1 MRRDEVSLEDIRN
14 AASRAIGYTRGMARD
29 QFLSDDKT
37 KAAVVREMEIMGEAA
52 SRISQAYRDAH
63 PTVPWARLVR
73 LRNFYIHVYDAVDY
87 ALVWQSVRNLLPTVE
102 AAVTALL
109 PADEGS
115 EAD

>member
-14 AASRAIGYTRGMARD
+14 AAKRAIAYAKGMTRA

-52 SRISQAYRDAH
+52 TRISQGFRDAH
-63 PTVPWARLVR
+63 PTIPWARLVR
-73 LRNFYIHVYDAVDY
+73 FRNFYIHVYDAVNY
-87 ALVWQSVRNLLPTVE
+87 ALVWETLRRLLPTVE

-109 PADEGS
+109 PADEGT
-115 EAD
+115 ETD